1 MCAMQEV
8 IHVLDAPRDDTLR
21 KGFMTSPA
29 ETELVKEGDLLVGK
43 YRVERVLG
51 VGGMGVVVAA
61 THIDLD
67 QRVALKFL
75 LPDLTQNAEAVERF
89 LREARSAVK
98 LRSDHVAKVLD
109 VGKLETGA
117 PYIVMEYLEGN
128 DLGTVI
134 EQKRPAQDVAIDY
147 MLQTCEAIAEA
158 HHLGIVHR
166 DLKPQNLFV
175 TKRVHGAALIKVL
188 DFGISK
194 AVTPAGVRD
203 MTLTKTGIVMGSPL
217 YMSPEQMK
225 SGRLADH
232 RSDLWALGVILYEM
246 LTGTQPFQAETVPH
260 LCAMIM
266 TEQPRPPR
274 EIEPKLPIGLNNVV
288 MRCLEKD
295 PTKRYQNVAELA
307 AALEPYAPAS
317 ARGATGRISNVLNVS
332 GMIEVSTAP
341 TEPKESIAGAMS
353 AGAPA
358 QSSTSV
364 GWSENKNATTMRR
377 VPMSRGLWIGIA
389 GALTVVAVIVIAVT
403 RGGSHETS
411 TPSSTIPVQAATDTA
426 KAKPTDDTPP
436 AATPTPATTPTPTV
450 VATDTPPPSSS
461 TTPTK
466 ATTPTTTTSKIKPS
480 TTTTKPTTNT
490 NTTKPTTTAS
500 TKPTATAT
508 GKPPGD
514 LFGDPQ

>member
-1 MCAMQEV
+1 MCAAGKV
-8 IHVLDAPRDDTLR
+8 DHVPDVPRDDTLR
-21 KGFMTSPA
+21 GGFMTSPA

-51 VGGMGVVVAA
+51 IGGMGVVVAA

-89 LREARSAVK
+89 LREARAAVK

-117 PYIVMEYLEGN
+117 PYIVMEYLEGS

-134 EQKRPAQDVAIDY
+134 EQKRPPLDVAIDY
-147 MLQTCEAIAEA
+147 MLQTLEAIAEA

-232 RSDLWALGVILYEM
+232 RSDLWALGVILYEL
-246 LTGTQPFQAETVPH
+246 LTGTQPFNAETVPH

-266 TEQPRPPR
+266 TEQPKPPR
-274 EIEPKLPIGLNNVV
+274 EINPQIPIALQTVV
-288 MRCLEKD
+288 MKCLEKD
-295 PTKRYQNVAELA
+295 PNRRYQNVAELA
-307 AALEPYAPAS
+307 AAIEPFAPPS

-332 GMIEVSTAP
+332 GMIEVSSAP

-353 AGAPA
+353 AASPV
-358 QSSTSV
+358 QVSTSV
-364 GWSENKNATTMRR
+364 EWSESKHATTMRR
-377 VPMSRGLWIGIA
+377 APMSRAVWFGGA
-389 GALTVVAVIVIAVT
+389 GALVVIGVIIVAVT
-403 RGGSHETS
+403 RGGKHDGSTTVPSHDTTATATET
-411 TPSSTIPVQAATDTA
+411 ATT
-426 KAKPTDDTPP
+426 KPAETTTP
-436 AATPTPATTPTPTV
+436 AATPTPTPTPT
-450 VATDTPPPSSS
+450 ATTAP
-461 TTPTK
+461 
-466 ATTPTTTTSKIKPS
+466 TPTTTTTETPKATATPTATSSKIKPPIA
-480 TTTTKPTTNT
+480 TTKPTTT
-490 NTTKPTTTAS
+490 TTKPTTTAS
-500 TKPTATAT
+500 TKPTATANT
-508 GKPPGD
+508 AKPPGD